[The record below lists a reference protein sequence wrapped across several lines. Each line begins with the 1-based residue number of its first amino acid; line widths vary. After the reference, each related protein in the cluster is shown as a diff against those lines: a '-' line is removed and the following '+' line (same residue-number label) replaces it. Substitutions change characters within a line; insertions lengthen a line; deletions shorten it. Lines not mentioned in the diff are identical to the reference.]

1 MLISDQQLIQI
12 DEAFLR
18 SLQARDAE
26 AAIRLSIQ
34 LAQDLKE
41 ARERLNQNPTNSSK
55 PSGCQAPWDK
65 GDSEDA
71 NDQNEADDL
80 TSVATDNT
88 HLLSS
93 DQSSSTDDTVDHA
106 EAQTTCA
113 ESIDGQQEKDQRN
126 PGKQPGAQGF
136 GRTQTLPVTAT
147 VNHLCGH
154 CVVCNTD
161 LSEVEK
167 AYTGF
172 YTVDIEFGRTDAP
185 GLTMTNT
192 HHRYY
197 AGDCPTCELHTQSEP
212 HRAPPDQGN
221 WQAVGMTEWRLI
233 GPSLASMLVYM
244 AYNLRVTRRLIQQSL
259 DDFFGLQL
267 CTGSINKSLRES
279 ARALAPVEEQIVQ
292 NLMMELSAHDE
303 PESDSKV
310 AVGQT
315 VDSQIQTENQPD
327 QKKIL
332 FVDETSHPE
341 AGDLLW
347 MWVFTTAT
355 TALFLVGHRSREIFD
370 NLIDS
375 CEFDGWLMTDGYQVY
390 RHYLWRLRCWAH
402 LLRKAQGLCESY
414 TASVRG
420 DGEQMLA
427 ILKQLQAAVYR
438 AREGPE
444 GGCQSIMPHHQ
455 ATLDQLH
462 QLCETMRDSPHEKA
476 HALGV
481 EFLLDWEAIFRVLEH
496 PVWPLTN
503 NTAEQRL
510 RHLVMLRRIMQGTR
524 SPQGSR
530 ALALFASVITTCRL
544 RNASSLLYI
553 RDVITLRRQGKEAPA
568 LPPVPKNIV
577 MGL

>member
-1 MLISDQQLIQI
+1 MLISDQQLLQI
-12 DEAFLR
+12 DAAFLR

-41 ARERLNQNPTNSSK
+41 ARERLNQNPANSSK

-65 GDSEDA
+65 GGSDD
-71 NDQNEADDL
+71 ADDL
-80 TSVATDNT
+80 TADATDGK
-88 HLLSS
+88 HALSNAKGS
-93 DQSSSTDDTVDHA
+93 PTDDTANHADH
-106 EAQTTCA
+106 QTPRT
-113 ESIDGQQEKDQRN
+113 ESMDDPQEKDQRK

-136 GRTQTLPVTAT
+136 GRTQQLPVTAT

-154 CVVCNTD
+154 CGVCKTD

-172 YTVDIEFGRTDAP
+172 YTVDIEFGSTDAP
-185 GLTMTNT
+185 GLTLTNT

-197 AGDCPTCELHTQSEP
+197 AGDCPACGLHTQSKP

-244 AYNLRVTRRLIQQSL
+244 AYNLRITRRLIQQSL

-267 CTGSINKSLRES
+267 CTGSLNKSLRES
-279 ARALAPVEEQIVQ
+279 ARAMAPVEEQIVEDLVKTLGLPA
-292 NLMMELSAHDE
+292 NHASETNAEAALGNA
-303 PESDSKV
+303 
-310 AVGQT
+310 
-315 VDSQIQTENQPD
+315 VDSQPRTAQMPNQMNL
-327 QKKIL
+327 L

-375 CEFDGWLMTDGYQVY
+375 CGFHGWLMTDGYQVY
-390 RHYLWRLRCWAH
+390 RHYRWRLRCWAH
-402 LLRKAQGLCESY
+402 LLRKAQGLSESY
-414 TASVRG
+414 TASVCG
-420 DGEQMLA
+420 DGEHMLT
-427 ILKQLQAAVYR
+427 ILKQLQTAVYR
-438 AREGPE
+438 AREGPQ
-444 GGCQSIMPHHQ
+444 GGRQSIRAQHQ
-455 ATLDQLH
+455 KELDQLQ
-462 QLCETMRDSPHEKA
+462 QLCEKMRDLSHEKA
-476 HALGV
+476 RALGV
-481 EFLLDWEAIFRVLEH
+481 EFLLDWEAIFRVLEY
-496 PVWPLTN
+496 PNWPLTN

-568 LPPVPKNIV
+568 LPPVPEKIV